1 MFIDK
6 TLRVKARGFTLIE
19 LIIVVII
26 IGILS
31 TLALPA
37 FSTTKQKALDK
48 EAIANLKLIQAAE
61 KIYRMETNAYYA
73 ADSANLAA
81 TNDNLRLSLNQR
93 NWLYTVDGNTG
104 CATATANTTSA
115 KNFFLN
121 ITAEEPITTGSSCN

>member
-19 LIIVVII
+19 LIVVVII

-61 KIYRMETNAYYA
+61 KIYRMETNAYYQT
-73 ADSANLAA
+73 DGNL
-81 TNDNLRLSLNQR
+81 TNTNNNLKLSLSER
-93 NWLYTVDGNTG
+93 NWAYAVDVNG
-104 CATATANTTSA
+104 CATANAANGSKTFYLGINANEPSTSV
-115 KNFFLN
+115 
-121 ITAEEPITTGSSCN
+121 CN